1 MKPAIIV
8 TPAAE
13 FDIAEAVEWY
23 EAISPDLPFAFRLAL
38 DGTFSMI
45 ADNPQSY
52 AIVSRGMR
60 RALLHR
66 FPHGVFYRPETT
78 AIHVVAVLHTSRNP
92 RVWQARDH

>member
-13 FDIAEAVEWY
+13 LDIAETVDWY
-23 EAISPDLPFAFRLAL
+23 GAISPALPLAFRLAL
-38 DGTFSMI
+38 DSAFSMI

-60 RALLHR
+60 RALLRR
-66 FPHGVFYRPETT
+66 FPHGVFYRPAET
-78 AIHVVAVLHTSRNP
+78 AIHVVAVLHTMRDP
-92 RVWQARDH
+92 RVWQARNH